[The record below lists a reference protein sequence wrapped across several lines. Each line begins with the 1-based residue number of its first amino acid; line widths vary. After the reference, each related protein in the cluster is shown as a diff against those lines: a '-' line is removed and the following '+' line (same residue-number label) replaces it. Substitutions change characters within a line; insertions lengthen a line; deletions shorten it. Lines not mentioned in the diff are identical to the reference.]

1 MGSIAVKAE
10 QLSKKYSITVGYSG
24 DRSLASR
31 IAEGARRLISCGQL
45 RWKTDP
51 RREDVWSLRDV
62 SFEIKKG
69 EVVGIIG
76 RNGAGKSTL
85 LKILSRITEP
95 TSGRAEIFGKVG
107 TLLEVG
113 TGFHPDLTG
122 RDNIYLSGSILGMGK
137 TEIDRKFDEIVAFA
151 GIEKYID
158 TPVKRYSSGMYVRL
172 AFAVGA
178 HLEPEVLIVDEVLA
192 VGDLQFQ
199 NKCLDKMHQ
208 IGDQG
213 RTVIFVSHNMQ
224 AVTRLC
230 RRVLLLDKGRL
241 IVEGLAPDVVSAYL
255 HEGAGSRCVRE
266 WNDLDKAPGDST
278 ARLRSVRIRN
288 AAGDMSSVVDIR
300 QDVLVEMEF
309 DVLQPDRVLTPN
321 FVLTNGEGLDL
332 FETFDLDPHWR
343 KRPRPIGRYVSKV
356 RIPGN
361 FLTEG
366 TLFVSPACFSVI
378 PHEVQFY
385 EREVVAFQVVDS
397 TEGDSMRGDHPG
409 EMLGVIRPHLQW
421 VTEFH
426 ADQSTGPTSVGVSSS
441 SRK

>member
-1 MGSIAVKAE
+1 MGNIAVKAE
-10 QLSKKYSITVGYSG
+10 RLCKKYSITVGHRA
-24 DRSLASR
+24 DQSLAGRLADSVQ
-31 IAEGARRLISCGQL
+31 RLISFERSSRRIHYQ
-45 RWKTDP
+45 
-51 RREDVWSLRDV
+51 REDVWSLRDV
-62 SFEIKKG
+62 SFEIAKG
-69 EVVGIIG
+69 DVVGIIG

-95 TSGRAEIFGKVG
+95 TSGRAEIFGRVG

-137 TEIDRKFDEIVAFA
+137 SEITRKFDEIVAFA
-151 GIEKYID
+151 GIEQYID

-199 NKCLDKMHQ
+199 QKCLDKMHE

-213 RTVIFVSHNMQ
+213 RTVIFVSHSMQ

-230 RRVLLLDKGRL
+230 RRALLLDKGHL
-241 IVEGLAPDVVSAYL
+241 IAEGSAHDVVSKYL
-255 HEGAGSRCVRE
+255 HDGAGSRCVRE
-266 WNDLDKAPGDST
+266 WNDADKAPGDAT

-288 AAGDMSSVVDIR
+288 AEGDMSSVVDIR
-300 QDVLVEMEF
+300 QDLLVEMEF
-309 DVLQPDRVLTPN
+309 DVLRRDRVLTPN
-321 FVLTNGEGLDL
+321 FVITNGEGLDL
-332 FETFDLDPHWR
+332 FETFDLDPSWR
-343 KRPRPIGRYVSKV
+343 NRPRPVGRYRSTV

-361 FLTEG
+361 FLAEG
-366 TLFVSPACFSVI
+366 TFFVSPACFSVV
-378 PHEVQFY
+378 PQEVQFY

-397 TEGDSMRGDHPG
+397 MEGDSMRGDHPG
-409 EMLGVIRPHLQW
+409 EMLGVIRPYLKW
-421 VTEFH
+421 VTEFYPH
-426 ADQSTGPTSVGVSSS
+426 QNTIPPSGGFSSAA
-441 SRK
+441 